1 MNRLSVN
8 TLSPLH
14 VRSPQGSELAGAE
27 IPRSYFVANIKLGY
41 SLFSSR
47 VQIYTDILNI
57 TDTNYQEIL
66 GAPMPGRWV
75 KAGVRF
81 NLQELEFSL
90 YLQGCMALPL
100 QHSNT
105 IHLPPGC
112 SRTLP
117 RGTIVHCR
125 SRA

>member
-27 IPRSYFVANIKLGY
+27 IPRSYLVANIKLGH

-47 VQIYTDILNI
+47 VQIYTDIRNI

-75 KAGVRF
+75 KARVRT
-81 NLQELEFSL
+81 NRQELELSIYFARW
-90 YLQGCMALPL
+90 MALP
-100 QHSNT
+100 
-105 IHLPPGC
+105 
-112 SRTLP
+112 
-117 RGTIVHCR
+117 
-125 SRA
+125 